1 MKPDEVINRLFNLLE
16 KLIDKPADDRI
27 AAIEARLDRM
37 DAVWPQIKENENGT
51 N

>member
-16 KLIDKPADDRI
+16 KLIDKPSNDRI
-27 AAIEARLDRM
+27 AAIEAKL
-37 DAVWPQIKENENGT
+37 AEIEAEWPEIKENQNGT